1 MSLSR
6 LSSFVVLAFVAAPV
20 AGAQASTTAPSL
32 GAAFHSPATVTV
44 DGKPIGAAE
53 PWGETPVGKYKVAIA
68 TPDGVLAGEIDLSEK
83 DGKLAAQMMTA
94 DNGQFHALEATV
106 KGTDLVLNLNR
117 PKAPITLTLQ
127 KHGQRLSGTWSI
139 DANTGTLEGEL
150 Q

>member
-1 MSLSR
+1 MS
-6 LSSFVVLAFVAAPV
+6 VN
-20 AGAQASTTAPSL
+20 
-32 GAAFHSPATVTV
+32 
-44 DGKPIGAAE
+44 E